1 MVSNMNT
8 ARNSSE
14 PGSDKPI
21 LPFWIM
27 DGSVAAT
34 VENAGFASGSALA
47 LLHTVLNDPNINVPS
62 KLLNQSMGLSAAEHC
77 LRLNR
82 TRSSTGELL
91 DAYHLTKPG
100 DARGPGGDMLAF
112 WWKAGRIK
120 VGPQG
125 WQNSVMALIPES
137 MTDDVY
143 GWLDFSWDGSA
154 PESPVS
160 AGANLLRKVYEEYPH
175 DEAIAFL
182 LADLR
187 LAHDLRWPHPLPL
200 FGQYLTGKE
209 LQMESE
215 DFLIQCHRAIATAA
229 QNAVRQSYD
238 LARRSAALME
248 VAPKL
253 RAKGS
258 DAALQLFLSEVA
270 VSPASMLSPKIKGT
284 NMPMTGRA
292 ARRLCDRLVEL
303 GVVKELSGRSTFR
316 LYGVGA

>member
-1 MVSNMNT
+1 MKY
-8 ARNSSE
+8 ARPISE
-14 PGSDKPI
+14 PRSDKPI
-21 LPFWIM
+21 LPFWII
-27 DGSVAAT
+27 DCSAAAT

-82 TRSSTGELL
+82 TRSGKGDLL

-112 WWKAGRIK
+112 WWKAGRLNI
-120 VGPQG
+120 GPSG
-125 WQNSVMALIPES
+125 WENSVMALIPEH
-137 MTDDVY
+137 MADEVY
-143 GWLDFSWDGSA
+143 GWLDFSWDGSV

-160 AGANLLRKVYEEYPH
+160 AAVSLLRKVYEIYPN
-175 DEAIAFL
+175 EESIAFF

-200 FGQYLTGKE
+200 FGQFLTSKE
-209 LQMESE
+209 LRMEPE
-215 DFLIQCHRAIATAA
+215 ECLIECHRAIASAA
-229 QNAVRQSYD
+229 QNAVQQSYD
-238 LARRSAALME
+238 LARRSSALLE

-258 DAALQLFLSEVA
+258 YAALQLFLSEVA

-284 NMPMTGRA
+284 NLPMTGRA

-303 GVVKELSGRSTFR
+303 GVVIELSGRSTFR